1 MEEIKRQ
8 DVLELA
14 RRARGRIQKIYLHWT
29 AGRYDQLFPEYHLLI
44 RGDGSLVTSTRDWTR
59 ALPHTWNRN
68 TGALGI
74 ALCCAKDAV
83 LYGDGTFDLGDYP
96 PTSLQVESTSIL
108 LAALSDVWKLP
119 LEPAHVMT
127 HAEAADLDGYGP
139 SMAGTPAF
147 ERWDLWK
154 LKDYDG
160 VWRSGGAVLRGKG
173 LYYQWLAKQR
183 RQPPPPYTL

>member
-1 MEEIKRQ
+1 MEAIKRQ
-8 DVLELA
+8 EVLELA
-14 RRARGRIQKIYLHWT
+14 RRARGHIRKIYLHWT
-29 AGRYDQLFPEYHLLI
+29 AGTYDQLFPDYHLLV

-59 ALPHTWNRN
+59 ILPHTWNRN

-74 ALCCAKDAV
+74 ALCCAKDAM
-83 LYGDGTFDLGDYP
+83 LYADGTFDLGDYP
-96 PTSLQVESTSIL
+96 PTPLQVESTSIL
-108 LAALSDVWKLP
+108 LATLSDVWKLP
-119 LEPAHVMT
+119 LEPAQIMT

-160 VWRSGGAVLRGKG
+160 VWRSGGRYSG
-173 LYYQWLAKQR
+173 AKDCIISG
-183 RQPPPPYTL
+183 